1 MSYNENNSN
10 KNAVPAANI
19 DIDLSNYIHV
29 FSACLGKMMA
39 IQNAF
44 AELVVK
50 NRNWNVD
57 FSRGIIAF
65 SDGDNRNEYPLQF
78 LGSESNSS
86 QTWLWGWENVN
97 NFPDALIGMARY
109 IREIGEKWGLEPLT
123 VAEFDL
129 NDAFNGHNLSI
140 IACGLSKNYCYYRCP
155 HANGAAFVA
164 VTRVDEKVFAPV
176 TCHAF
181 ASITTQCIQQFPVD
195 HRIFTESFLSWNGTP
210 YEWSDNKIIAHFED
224 DLCIEFERV
233 ENFIR
238 ICSIKTVLKPE
249 TI

>member
-10 KNAVPAANI
+10 RNHVPTSNI
-19 DIDLSNYIHV
+19 DVDLSNYIHV

-39 IQNAF
+39 VQRAF

-50 NRNWNVD
+50 NRDWNVD
-57 FSRGIIAF
+57 FSRGVIAF
-65 SDGDNRNEYPLQF
+65 GDDEYPIQF

-86 QTWLWGWENVN
+86 NTWLWGWENVN

-109 IREIGEKWGLEPLT
+109 TREIGEKWDLTPLT
-123 VAEFDL
+123 AAEFDL

-140 IACGLSKNYCYYRCP
+140 IACGLSQNYCYYRCP

-164 VTRVDEKVFAPV
+164 VTGVDENVFAPV
-176 TCHAF
+176 PFYTF
-181 ASITTQCIQQFPVD
+181 GSITSQCIQQFPVD
-195 HRIFTESFLSWNGTP
+195 QRIFIEGFLNWNGTP
-210 YEWSDNKIIAHFED
+210 YEWSDNKITAHFEQ

-233 ENFIR
+233 KDFLR
-238 ICSIKTVLKPE
+238 ICSIKT
-249 TI
+249 I